1 MDIKLPK
8 LKNYLIEAKK
18 YNTPD
23 IKAVVFGNTSAD
35 MDSVIGAICMS
46 WYYGM
51 KGDIKYMP
59 VIYCKKA
66 DLLLRIE
73 IIEHLALFGI
83 DEAFL
88 HENVIFSCDFDGK
101 HQKYFQHIQ
110 SVGLV
115 DFNKLTKNTAFMK
128 HAVHYILDHHVD

>member
-1 MDIKLPK
+1 MDHRLPS
-8 LKNYLIEAKK
+8 LKAYLIEAKK

-35 MDSVIGAICMS
+35 MDSVVGSMCMS

-51 KGDIKYMP
+51 KGDVKYTP

-73 IIEHLALFGI
+73 IMEHLALFGI

-88 HENVIFSCDFDGK
+88 HEHVIFSCDFDKK
-101 HQKYFQHIQ
+101 H
-110 SVGLV
+110 
-115 DFNKLTKNTAFMK
+115 
-128 HAVHYILDHHVD
+128 